1 MQKLDQGEYFGQV
14 AQVNKSNGLLAS
26 ITTYHPAQFDGS
38 RHYHSNAHFGFTI
51 GGHSIEKKKETYHVV
66 PGKITFY
73 HAGEPH
79 QAMRIIKPS
88 LRVNLEIEQDFF
100 SRFGI
105 TEAMVCLAA
114 DKNPDSKFLMIKIY
128 RELLINDAL
137 TDTTNQM
144 LFLQL
149 VHHSEALENQAGIPG
164 WVKVIRHFIGEHLDE
179 TITLCD
185 LSQAGG
191 VHPITISKHFP
202 RYFHCT
208 MGEYIRKLKIEK
220 SLALIKS
227 SGLSLT
233 GLAYEC
239 GFFDQSHF
247 TRTFK
252 DLVGFL
258 PTRYKMLS
266 E

>member
-14 AQVNKSNGLLAS
+14 AQLNEGNGLLAS

-51 GGHSIEKKKETYHVV
+51 DGHSVEKKKETYQVV

-100 SRFGI
+100 RRFGI
-105 TEAMVCLAA
+105 TEAMVHLAA
-114 DKNPDSKFLMIKIY
+114 DKNPDAKFLMIKIY

-144 LFLQL
+144 LFLQM
-149 VHHSEALENQAGIPG
+149 VQHSEALDIHAGIPG

-179 TITLCD
+179 KITLNVCRRPPVCTPSRYQNI
-185 LSQAGG
+185 SQG
-191 VHPITISKHFP
+191 ISIV
-202 RYFHCT
+202 RWANIY
-208 MGEYIRKLKIEK
+208 
-220 SLALIKS
+220 AN
-227 SGLSLT
+227 
-233 GLAYEC
+233 
-239 GFFDQSHF
+239 
-247 TRTFK
+247 
-252 DLVGFL
+252 
-258 PTRYKMLS
+258 
-266 E
+266 